1 MRIFSVSGLRRQYV
15 QCGSRVLSLDA
26 KEQLHFKYYI
36 YIYGNKPPLRNE
48 LGLVFRVFGFGGLR

>member
-1 MRIFSVSGLRRQYV
+1 MLRNNYI
-15 QCGSRVLSLDA
+15 LNTI
-26 KEQLHFKYYI
+26 YI